1 MRDAMEVD
9 HGCCVTDLDDVVV
22 LRELRGGASARR
34 KHRHD
39 KECRGSG
46 DGDADEG
53 VPTLDDR
60 AVRSF
65 PSACA
70 PTAMADLWRATS
82 ASTDVGAN
90 GIDQRCG
97 WGEARSVA
105 LVDWRD
111 DYHAPGGQP
120 L

>member
-1 MRDAMEVD
+1 MRDAMKVD
-9 HGCCVTDLDDVVV
+9 HGCYTTDLDDVVG
-22 LRELRGGASARR
+22 LRELRGGAATTRN
-34 KHRHD
+34 
-39 KECRGSG
+39 
-46 DGDADEG
+46 AEG
-53 VPTLDDR
+53 VGMAMPVRVVPTLENR

-70 PTAMADLWRATS
+70 PTAIADLWRATS

-97 WGEARSVA
+97 WGEARSFA

>member
-46 DGDADEG
+46 DGDAGEG
-53 VPTLDDR
+53 VLRLMTERSDR
-60 AVRSF
+60 FR
-65 PSACA
+65 
-70 PTAMADLWRATS
+70 
-82 ASTDVGAN
+82 
-90 GIDQRCG
+90 
-97 WGEARSVA
+97 A
-105 LVDWRD
+105 LVHRPRWQTFGER
-111 DYHAPGGQP
+111 PQP
-120 L
+120 RRT